1 MSEIGAHL
9 KHIDQPARRRQIE
22 RARGA
27 SRQAAAKRLAG
38 ADRQI
43 LPGTERPIRDSGSHP
58 TPGVRALAPPTETRG
73 SDSGSAP
80 ARRFAAALSVFLAAV
95 LTVVGAVWVAAVV
108 NQWWI
113 LIPIIAVLVLATF
126 AVLATVLRLL
136 DGDR

>member
-1 MSEIGAHL
+1 
-9 KHIDQPARRRQIE
+9 
-22 RARGA
+22 
-27 SRQAAAKRLAG
+27 
-38 ADRQI
+38 
-43 LPGTERPIRDSGSHP
+43 
-58 TPGVRALAPPTETRG
+58 
-73 SDSGSAP
+73 
-80 ARRFAAALSVFLAAV
+80 LSVFLAAV